1 MDKVIVLCAQLLP
14 LLPPA
19 VAVVLWMRQPRNG
32 KVDLGLRA
40 LLAIGLTAG
49 LVLAAGLVHQDPR
62 PFVVDPSHPALF
74 PHSADNGFP
83 SDHTAYAAAV
93 AFLIAGFRR
102 RLGLALLVMAVI
114 GGLARVAANVH
125 HLQDIAAGVV
135 IAILAVAVT
144 TAVFTLVHRQHQARL
159 EARTGADTPAI
170 P

>member
-1 MDKVIVLCAQLLP
+1 MDRLVVLCAQLLP

-19 VAVVLWMRQPRNG
+19 VAVVLWLRWPRDG
-32 KVDLGLRA
+32 KFDLGLRA
-40 LLAIGLTAG
+40 LLAVGLTAA

-62 PFVVDPSHPALF
+62 PFVVDPSQPALF

-93 AFLIAGFRR
+93 ALLIAGFRR
-102 RLGLALLVMAVI
+102 RLGLALLFMAVV
-114 GGLARVAANVH
+114 GGLARVASNVH
-125 HLQDIAAGVV
+125 HLQDVAAGVV

-144 TAVFTLVHRQHQARL
+144 TAVFTLVQRQHQARL
-159 EARTGADTPAI
+159 EATAGADTPAT